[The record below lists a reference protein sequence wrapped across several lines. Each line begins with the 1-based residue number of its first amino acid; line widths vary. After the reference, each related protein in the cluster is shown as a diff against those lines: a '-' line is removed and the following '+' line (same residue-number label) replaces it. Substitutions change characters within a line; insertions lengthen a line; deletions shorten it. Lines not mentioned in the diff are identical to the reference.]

1 MLSLKSESISGN
13 HNIGLYDICGL
24 WEVIRISRGSM
35 VTYPWLKDRFKYSFQ
50 PEMIYVCLLNGKSY
64 HGTWKLSEENCKGD
78 KCYSI
83 VLNDN
88 DKYTI
93 LDISEDELTLADENN
108 SYFLVR
114 KL

>member
-1 MLSLKSESISGN
+1 MLSLNSESTSDN
-13 HNIGLYDICGL
+13 PNIGIYDICGL
-24 WEVIRISRGSM
+24 WEVIRISRGS
-35 VTYPWLKDRFKYSFQ
+35 VVSYPWLKDRFKYSFQ
-50 PEMIYVCLLNGKSY
+50 PEMFYVCLLNGHNSS
-64 HGTWKLSEENCKGD
+64 GTWKLSEEPYESEKR
-78 KCYSI
+78 YSI